1 MRVARSASGRWRRS
15 AGLDQIDWTRFV
27 TKGWC
32 GAARSPHD
40 SVLCQRRAPA
50 ALAMSYP
57 KRRAAAIAEELT
69 KQELAQD
76 QDNDED
82 DEDEDGNFKLEEA
95 PEAAKHEAAG
105 PKRKRGPSGL
115 AMSDSDDEDGG
126 SGAAAGA
133 ARAAAQAARAGGG
146 KVLNSLEQLKD
157 AAKRRKTDALFE
169 ELNAA
174 SKPARPPVSPNGVPA
189 KGSKMKCMMRA
200 QVRAGADMTS
210 AAAGELKAGE
220 VIEVIETTVLP
231 TGPIR
236 CRFARGWVS
245 VKTGAGATILQQ
257 MAAPA
262 SMFPA
267 GTRTAAGSS
276 GLSIEALA
284 KKLASKGTEG
294 TPATADATGDSTAP
308 VPVRKNKMNDILA
321 GLKKGQI
328 STTAKSRGQW
338 DSYKKE
344 AGIDEELK
352 QKAKDGYI
360 VKQEFLERVDWRT
373 HEKELENKK
382 DVGWK
387 GMN

>member
-1 MRVARSASGRWRRS
+1 
-15 AGLDQIDWTRFV
+15 
-27 TKGWC
+27 
-32 GAARSPHD
+32 
-40 SVLCQRRAPA
+40 
-50 ALAMSYP
+50 MSYP

-76 QDNDED
+76 EGNDDDDDD
-82 DEDEDGNFKLEEA
+82 DEDANFKAEEA
-95 PEAAKHEAAG
+95 PPAAQAAGAG

-115 AMSDSDDEDGG
+115 ALSDSDDEGG
-126 SGAAAGA
+126 GAAAAAGGA
-133 ARAAAQAARAGGG
+133 RTAAQAARTGGG
-146 KVLNSLEQLKD
+146 TVLNSLEQLKD

-169 ELNAA
+169 ELNGGPKPAA
-174 SKPARPPVSPNGVPA
+174 SSAAAASGVPA

-200 QVRAGADMTS
+200 QVRAGPEMSS
-210 AAAGELKAGE
+210 AAAGELKLGE
-220 VIEVIETTVLP
+220 MLEVLETKVLE
-231 TGPIR
+231 TGAIR

-245 VKTGAGATILQQ
+245 VKTGAGATILQRA
-257 MAAPA
+257 AAPA
-262 SMFPA
+262 SMFPG

-284 KKLASKGTEG
+284 KKLASKGPAG
-294 TPATADATGDSTAP
+294 TPAAAEAAGPAGAP
-308 VPVRKNKMNDILA
+308 VPGRKNKMNDILA

-338 DSYKKE
+338 DSYKKD

>member
-1 MRVARSASGRWRRS
+1 
-15 AGLDQIDWTRFV
+15 
-27 TKGWC
+27 
-32 GAARSPHD
+32 
-40 SVLCQRRAPA
+40 
-50 ALAMSYP
+50 MSYP

-76 QDNDED
+76 QGNDDDDD
-82 DEDEDGNFKLEEA
+82 DEAEDGNFKAEEA
-95 PEAAKHEAAG
+95 PAAVKDKAAG

-115 AMSDSDDEDGG
+115 ALSDSDDEGGG
-126 SGAAAGA
+126 SGAAAGG
-133 ARAAAQAARAGGG
+133 ARAAAHAARTGGG
-146 KVLNSLEQLKD
+146 TVLNSLEQLKD
-157 AAKRRKTDALFE
+157 AAKRRKTDAIFE
-169 ELNAA
+169 ELNAG
-174 SKPARPPVSPNGVPA
+174 SKPARSPVATNGVPA
-189 KGSKMKCMMRA
+189 KGTKMKCMMRA
-200 QVRAGADMTS
+200 QVRASSEMTS
-210 AAAGELKAGE
+210 AAAGELKMGE
-220 VIEVIETTVLP
+220 VIEVLETKVLA

-236 CRFARGWVS
+236 CKFARGWVS
-245 VKTGAGATILQQ
+245 VKTGAGATILKQV
-257 MAAPA
+257 AAPA
-262 SMFPA
+262 SMFP
-267 GTRTAAGSS
+267 GGSRTAAGSS

-284 KKLASKGTEG
+284 KKLASKGPTG
-294 TPATADATGDSTAP
+294 TPAATDAAGATTAP

-382 DVGWK
+382 EVGWK

>member
-1 MRVARSASGRWRRS
+1 
-15 AGLDQIDWTRFV
+15 
-27 TKGWC
+27 
-32 GAARSPHD
+32 
-40 SVLCQRRAPA
+40 
-50 ALAMSYP
+50 MSYP

-76 QDNDED
+76 QGNDD
-82 DEDEDGNFKLEEA
+82 DEDEDGNFKAEEE
-95 PEAAKHEAAG
+95 PVAAKDQTTG

-115 AMSDSDDEDGG
+115 ALSDSDDEGTD
-126 SGAAAGA
+126 SGAAAGG
-133 ARAAAQAARAGGG
+133 ARATAQATRTSGGT
-146 KVLNSLEQLKD
+146 VLNSLEQLKD

-169 ELNAA
+169 ELNAG
-174 SKPARPPVSPNGVPA
+174 SKPARSPAAANAVPA
-189 KGSKMKCMMRA
+189 KGSRMKCMMRA
-200 QVRAGADMTS
+200 QVRAGSDMTS
-210 AAAGELKAGE
+210 AAAGELKVGE
-220 VIEVIETTVLP
+220 MIEVLETKLLA
-231 TGPIR
+231 TGAIR

-245 VKTGAGATILQQ
+245 VKTGAGATILQPVG
-257 MAAPA
+257 APA
-262 SMFPA
+262 SMFP
-267 GTRTAAGSS
+267 GGSRPAAGSS

-284 KKLASKGTEG
+284 KKLASKGPT
-294 TPATADATGDSTAP
+294 ATSAATDAAGAAKAP
-308 VPVRKNKMNDILA
+308 VPIRKNKMNDILA

-344 AGIDEELK
+344 AGIDDELK

>member
-1 MRVARSASGRWRRS
+1 
-15 AGLDQIDWTRFV
+15 
-27 TKGWC
+27 
-32 GAARSPHD
+32 
-40 SVLCQRRAPA
+40 
-50 ALAMSYP
+50 MSYP

-76 QDNDED
+76 EGNDED
-82 DEDEDGNFKLEEA
+82 DEDEDGNFKAEEA
-95 PEAAKHEAAG
+95 PVAAKDQAAG

-115 AMSDSDDEDGG
+115 ALSDSDDEGG
-126 SGAAAGA
+126 DSGAAAGG
-133 ARAAAQAARAGGG
+133 ARAAAQAARTGAGT
-146 KVLNSLEQLKD
+146 VLNSLEQLKD

-169 ELNAA
+169 ELNAG
-174 SKPARPPVSPNGVPA
+174 SKPARPPAAANGVPA

-200 QVRAGADMTS
+200 QVRSGSDMTS
-210 AAAGELKAGE
+210 AAAGELKIGE
-220 VIEVIETTVLP
+220 TIEVLETMLLA
-231 TGPIR
+231 TGAIR

-245 VKTGAGATILQQ
+245 VKTGAGATILQPV
-257 MAAPA
+257 AAPA
-262 SMFPA
+262 SMFP
-267 GTRTAAGSS
+267 GGSRTAAGSS

-284 KKLASKGTEG
+284 KKLASKGPSG
-294 TPATADATGDSTAP
+294 TPAVTDAVAATKAP
-308 VPVRKNKMNDILA
+308 VPARKNKMNDILA

-344 AGIDEELK
+344 AGIDDELK